1 LSIGANVISGKS
13 SIRYKP
19 KTKKLN
25 ISFKESLE
33 EIFEY
38 PSYESSLSSTESDTA
53 TSILNAR
60 NTSIG
65 GSFGGLG
72 SYTPSKIQLDAGDK
86 KFQLGVS
93 RAIPNSTSSGKIES
107 SSPNGH
113 IYPSTA
119 VVNNRENSN
128 KNTKGED
135 SVLLRPTEDA
145 ISWSGSSSSSDIL
158 F

>member
-1 LSIGANVISGKS
+1 M
-13 SIRYKP
+13 
-19 KTKKLN
+19 
-25 ISFKESLE
+25 
-33 EIFEY
+33 
-38 PSYESSLSSTESDTA
+38 
-53 TSILNAR
+53 
-60 NTSIG
+60 
-65 GSFGGLG
+65 
-72 SYTPSKIQLDAGDK
+72 DAGDK

-119 VVNNRENSN
+119 VVNNRDNSN